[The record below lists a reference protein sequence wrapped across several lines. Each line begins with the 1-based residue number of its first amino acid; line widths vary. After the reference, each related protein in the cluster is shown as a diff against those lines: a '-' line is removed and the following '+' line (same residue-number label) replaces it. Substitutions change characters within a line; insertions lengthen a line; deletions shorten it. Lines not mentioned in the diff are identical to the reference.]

1 MYVESNAVSDYVTIY
16 YGEYGLLENEN
27 ECSLSDVMFEISLN
41 QKNKILILLMRLMIS
56 WFLGESISG
65 K

>member
-41 QKNKILILLMRLMIS
+41 QKNKILIFMRLKDS
-56 WFLGESISG
+56 W
-65 K
+65 